1 MVQLNYDRDYFY
13 DALIR
18 STDDY
23 IYLCDMKNDTF
34 LFSPSMVEDFNLPGT
49 VVPHGAV
56 IWAENVHEQDLEK
69 FNIAFTNMIEGRTQV
84 HNVEYRVKN
93 CKGEWVW
100 VRCRGYLKYDENNEQ
115 SLFAGVVTNLSKKN
129 KIDHLSGLF
138 NKFEFEKDLNESIAI
153 EENMSVMILGLDD
166 FKHINDLHERTF
178 GDEVLHLYAQRIQS
192 LLDINT
198 QAYRLD
204 GDEFGVLMKNGDE
217 EKISALYKKIQAEF
231 DHQQELNNLRYY
243 CTVSGGCTQYPK
255 DGRTFD
261 TLYKCAEYSLE
272 YSKNSGKNKLS
283 FYTHEIMQEKSR
295 SLELTELLRY
305 SVEHDFDHFE
315 LYYQPQ
321 VDALSKKLKGAEA
334 LARWSCEKYGSV
346 SPVEFIPLLEDSG
359 LIVPVGKWI
368 FKEAVKTCKEWQMV
382 KENFVMNIN
391 LSYIQ
396 LIEKDFIKFM
406 KDTIDGQQLDAS
418 HIILELTE
426 SCIASGSACLTEAF
440 SEIRSLGFKI
450 AMDDFGTGYSSLEI
464 LKNAPTDVVK
474 IARVFVQDILYSS
487 FDATFIKFIVA
498 LCHDVNIE
506 ICLEGVET
514 EAEYDA
520 VSTMD
525 LDIIQGF
532 LFGKPKSKID
542 FYNEFIKPRISREK
556 P

>member
-1 MVQLNYDRDYFY
+1 MAQLNYDRDYFY

-23 IYLCDMKNDTF
+23 IYLCDMKNDIF

-49 VVPHGAV
+49 VVPHGAQV
-56 IWAENVHEQDLEK
+56 WAENVHEQDLEK
-69 FNIAFTNMIEGRTQV
+69 FNVALMDMIEGRTNV

-100 VRCRGYLKYDENNEQ
+100 VRCKGYLEYDDNNEQ
-115 SLFAGVVTNLSKKN
+115 NLFAGIVTNLSKRN

-138 NKFEFEKDLNESIAI
+138 NKFEFENDLNEAI
-153 EENMSVMILGLDD
+153 QKEENLSIMILGLDD

-192 LLDINT
+192 LLDKNT

-204 GDEFGVLMKNGDE
+204 GDEFGVLMKNGNE
-217 EKISALYKKIQAEF
+217 EKAVALFKRIQAEF
-231 DHQQELNNLRYY
+231 DHQQELNNLKYY
-243 CTVSGGCTQYPK
+243 CTVSSGCTQYPK
-255 DGRTFD
+255 DGKTFD

-272 YSKNSGKNKLS
+272 YSKNSGKNRLS
-283 FYTHEIMQEKSR
+283 FYNREIMREKSR
-295 SLELTELLRY
+295 NLELTELLRY
-305 SVEHDFDHFE
+305 SVEHNYVNFE
-315 LYYQPQ
+315 LNYQPQ
-321 VDALSKKLKGAEA
+321 VDALTKKLKGAEA
-334 LARWSCEKYGSV
+334 LARWSCEKYGAV

-359 LIVPVGKWI
+359 LIIPVGKWI
-368 FKEAVKTCKEWQMV
+368 FKEAVKTCKEWQSI
-382 KENFVMNIN
+382 KNDFVMNIN

-396 LIEKDFIKFM
+396 LIESDFIQFM
-406 KDTIDGQQLDAS
+406 KDTIDENQLDPS

-426 SCIASGSACLTEAF
+426 SCIASGSACLIEAF
-440 SEIRSLGFKI
+440 TEIRALGFKI

-474 IARVFVQDILYSS
+474 IARVFVQDILYSN
-487 FDATFIKFIVA
+487 FDAAFIKFVVA

-514 EAEYDA
+514 EAEYSA
-520 VSTMD
+520 VSTMNLD
-525 LDIIQGF
+525 LIQGF
-532 LFGKPKSKID
+532 LFGKPQCKKA
-542 FYNEFIKPRISREK
+542 FYEQFIEPEIIVK
-556 P
+556 